1 MDPGRVVKWR
11 KKEISKFKIQDTA
24 ELFWPLGVFLT
35 RKKTGKNTE
44 NKDKKRPII
53 ACSPE
58 HIEGC
63 LNSLSSSLG
72 DSDLDA
78 RDFPSRI
85 NRARPYP

>member
-35 RKKTGKNTE
+35 RKKTVKNTE

-53 ACSPE
+53 ACRQNRLE
-58 HIEGC
+58 LTNDYLYYNNIII
-63 LNSLSSSLG
+63 
-72 DSDLDA
+72 LDE
-78 RDFPSRI
+78 
-85 NRARPYP
+85 